1 MYRLAYVAYTVMVAS
16 AGVTF
21 VFLED
26 VESKFGLPS
35 WGVGL
40 IAGLG
45 FFTTVITS
53 VFISPF
59 GDRGHLT
66 TLGALGF
73 ITAIA
78 GNILFAIA
86 DGLWMLVLSRGAT
99 GIGVGLFAIVARK
112 ALIGETTT
120 DSGEKIGALVSAAVL
135 GFIAGPAL
143 GAQLAK
149 YGGIS
154 TPYYVLSVVLVIVA
168 FPTKKWIGTVS
179 VATSDGVRTREM
191 MSLTRLPGMRAALA
205 AQLAIFFN
213 IGIFDA
219 TVDEYLTDLGLS
231 NSGVGVAI
239 AIVAFPLLF
248 MPRLVGRYVDHA
260 PRPALVMLGGLFVF
274 VPIVLMIGLWTGVVV
289 FVTLAVIQTAME
301 SVMFPTAVRVAVDET
316 GAAKSATGTG
326 LLDAAGSLA
335 AGISAVIG
343 PVLYDA
349 TNGPAGPFV
358 TSASFAAMMLI
369 LCWYNVFRRAPGG
382 PSETSLFSAS
392 LRKR

>member
-26 VESKFGLPS
+26 VETMFGLPS

-53 VFISPF
+53 VFVSPF

-78 GNILFAIA
+78 GNIMFALA
-86 DGLWMLVLSRGAT
+86 DGLTMLVISRGAT
-99 GIGVGLFAIVARK
+99 GFGVGLFAIVARK
-112 ALIGETTT
+112 ALIGETTD

-143 GAQLAK
+143 GAQLAN
-149 YGGIS
+149 YGGIA
-154 TPYYVLSVVLVIVA
+154 TPYYVLSAVLVVVA
-168 FPTKKWIGTVS
+168 VPTMKWLTTVR

-191 MSLTRLPGMRAALA
+191 LSLTRLPGMRAALA

-213 IGIFDA
+213 IGVFDA

-231 NSGVGVAI
+231 NSGVGIAI
-239 AIVAFPLLF
+239 AVVAFPLLF
-248 MPRLVGRYVDHA
+248 MPRLVGRYVDKA
-260 PRPALVMLGGLFVF
+260 SRPALVMLGGLFVF
-274 VPIVLMIGLWTGVVV
+274 VPIVLMIGLWQGVAV
-289 FVTLAVIQTAME
+289 FVTLAFVQTAME

-316 GAAKSATGTG
+316 GAEKSATGTG
-326 LLDAAGSLA
+326 LLDAAGSFA
-335 AGISAVIG
+335 AGVSAIIG

-358 TSASFAAMMLI
+358 TSASFAGLMLI
-369 LCWYNVFRRAPGG
+369 LCWTNIDTRRQIV
-382 PSETSLFSAS
+382 
-392 LRKR
+392 